1 MTVNPRLHEA
11 VEIFRELG
19 WDTADVADAPTLPLG
34 TKEQQKVALAGLRT
48 GDWGEYGKVGPDTY
62 GWISAVDVDET
73 MLALFELRLG
83 VIPHWALWLL
93 QHADDVVLARCVAQR
108 GEAYAA
114 EFIDEVCLPLLRASE
129 HSLSAHGAAAVRLVC
144 DLGLA
149 VPEKSTTSKT
159 GQWWRLRR
167 LPVTS
172 PKSHGLKNMRSRP
185 LKNCALHLTSTG
197 GQHCIQV
204 YP

>member
-1 MTVNPRLHEA
+1 MAVNPRLNEA

-83 VIPHWALWLL
+83 VIPHRALWLL
-93 QHADDVVLARCVAQR
+93 QHADDVVLARCVSPR
-108 GEAYAA
+108 GKTYASK
-114 EFIDEVCLPLLRASE
+114 FIDEVCNPRLRASE
-129 HSLSAHGAAAVRLVC
+129 HSLSVHGEAAVRLVC
-144 DLGLA
+144 ELGLP
-149 VPEKSTTSKT
+149 VPEKN
-159 GQWWRLRR
+159 R
-167 LPVTS
+167 LPQRLGS
-172 PKSHGLKNMRSRP
+172 
-185 LKNCALHLTSTG
+185 G
-197 GQHCIQV
+197 GACGA
-204 YP
+204 YR